1 MAPIVELDIHRGRD
15 RGSAVSVDRGHFL
28 LFLPLAVKKGR
39 DPTPSKIH
47 LPIHTH
53 GNDENLLLVRNLESY
68 IKYYNN
74 KHRVNMI
81 LISVKHITKLWEEK
95 RKEEYMVLDLK
106 QNATTC
112 RIFVT
117 LLDLMQYPQQYL

>member
-1 MAPIVELDIHRGRD
+1 MARIQIYIEGETEVVQYLWIADTSYYFSH
-15 RGSAVSVDRGHFL
+15 L
-28 LFLPLAVKKGR
+28 GR